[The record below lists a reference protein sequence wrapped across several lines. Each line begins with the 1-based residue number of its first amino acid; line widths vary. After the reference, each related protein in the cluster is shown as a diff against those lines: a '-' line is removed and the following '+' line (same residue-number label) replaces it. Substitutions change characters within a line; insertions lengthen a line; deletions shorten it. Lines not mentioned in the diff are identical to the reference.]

1 MGRTNQH
8 GINACLTIL
17 CPRSNTLEQ
26 IFDVLRGSTIVER
39 SKDVDS
45 NFWETYQK
53 VSTEYDDDFLA
64 RANDDMGIIL
74 TFVRFYLNLVQ
85 YKPDR
90 RTRLVYSQL

>member
-1 MGRTNQH
+1 M
-8 GINACLTIL
+8 
-17 CPRSNTLEQ
+17 
-26 IFDVLRGSTIVER
+26 ER

-74 TFVRFYLNLVQ
+74 TFVRFYFNLVQ

-90 RTRLVYSQL
+90 RIRLVYSQLLILPSSLECSRTQETLQIPSCCN

>member
-1 MGRTNQH
+1 
-8 GINACLTIL
+8 
-17 CPRSNTLEQ
+17 
-26 IFDVLRGSTIVER
+26 VER

-45 NFWETYQK
+45 NFWETYKK

-74 TFVRFYLNLVQ
+74 TFVCFYLNRVQ

-90 RTRLVYSQL
+90 RTRLVYSPLLILPSLLECSQTQETLQMPSCCI